1 MFKRLLAL
9 LLPRATF
16 LLSRATGFL
25 FACVTALVFV
35 SATASATTTIK
46 GNVQNLGTGV
56 VASGSFVRFYLRGC
70 GGNQPRVNNTAII
83 APTLGNVYYFDIV
96 PKSDGSIPTGTTL
109 YSTRDATGTGNGD
122 IECGG
127 SLTSVWY
134 GMQPYLNGKAG
145 PETPVHAVSGATL
158 DISTV
163 IPITFTPVVTSVGG
177 LTQLTLP
184 GSISGFT
191 TLRAEPVASGVLTV
205 PNATDTLVGQSTTDT
220 LLNKTLV
227 QATLSGTTVNNIMLS
242 SSLGSVTNPI
252 YSFSFGPSNPPSG
265 FYSQSLNQIT
275 AAVGGVNGPTFSQN
289 GISFGADGQFI
300 NFGLLHDTGLSRL
313 SAGVLAVGNG
323 NQGDTSG
330 SLNLSRVLAGD
341 GSAGAPAYSF
351 LNQTGTGIYRDPTTG
366 HVVFT
371 TSGTKF
377 AALGNGWAIP
387 STSVYD
393 WSSGADPNATVD
405 TGFSR
410 LSAGVVAVGNGNPGD
425 ASGTLKAATV
435 NATSGFQV
443 NGTALAA
450 ANLSNGVTGSG
461 LVVLQTSPVLIAPNI
476 GNASGSSLSVTGTI
490 AVTQAATGVSMSGGT
505 AAIVFNTGA
514 GGGGSATLAGAPV
527 GGQNTTIAL
536 QSGVND
542 TIVNRTS
549 TDTLTN
555 KRVTPRV
562 VSLPDNTQFTLST
575 DNADM
580 NTQIN
585 TQTAGQLLANAP
597 TGTPTDGQRLM
608 FRIKSTNV
616 MSYSWN
622 AIFRGSTTS
631 PLPTATTGSI
641 ANVPKTDYIGF
652 IYNAADNKWD
662 CVAVDMGH

>member
-9 LLPRATF
+9 LFPRARF
-16 LLSRATGFL
+16 LLFRATASL
-25 FACVTALVFV
+25 FACVTALVFL
-35 SATASATTTIK
+35 SATAWATTTIS
-46 GNVQNLGTGV
+46 GNVKNLGTGV
-56 VASGSFVRFYLRGC
+56 VAPGTFVRFYLRGC
-70 GGNQPRVNNTAII
+70 AGNQPRVNGSAII
-83 APTLGNVYYFDIV
+83 APTLGNVYYFDFV
-96 PKSDGSIPTGTTL
+96 PNSGGTISGTL
-109 YSTRDATGTGNGD
+109 YSTRDSSGVGPGD

-127 SLTSVWY
+127 SLTAVWY
-134 GMQPYLNGKAG
+134 GMQPYMNGKAG
-145 PETPVHAVSGATL
+145 PETPIHANSGATI
-158 DISTV
+158 DVSTV
-163 IPITFTPVVTSVGG
+163 IPITFMPVVTAAGG

-191 TLRAEPVASGVLTV
+191 TLRAQPVASGVLTV
-205 PNATDTLVGQSTTDT
+205 PAATDTLVGLSTTDT
-220 LLNKTLV
+220 LFNKTLFA
-227 QATLSGTTVNNIMLS
+227 ATLSGTTINNIMLS

-252 YSFSFGPSNPPSG
+252 YSFQQNPNTG
-265 FYSQSLNQIT
+265 FYSPSLNQIT

-300 NFGLLHDTGLSRL
+300 NFGLARDTGLSRL

-341 GSAGAPAYSF
+341 GSAAAPAYSF

-393 WSSGADPNATVD
+393 WSSGADPNAAAD

-410 LSAGVVAVGNGNPGD
+410 ASAGVVAVGNGNQGD

-461 LVVLQTSPVLIAPNI
+461 LVVLQTSPVLIAPQI
-476 GNASGSSLSVTGTI
+476 GNASGSSLNVTGTI
-490 AVTQAATGVSMSGGT
+490 AVSQAATGVSMSGGT
-505 AAIVFNTGA
+505 AAIVFSTGAA
-514 GGGGSATLAGAPV
+514 GGGTATLAGAPV
-527 GGQNTTIAL
+527 GGQATTITL

-562 VSLPDNTQFTLST
+562 VSLSDAPSFTLST

-580 NTQIN
+580 NTLVS
-585 TQTAGQLLANAP
+585 TQSVTLTANAP
-597 TGTPTDGQRLM
+597 AGTPTDGQRIM
-608 FRIKSTNV
+608 FRIKSANRPPYT
-616 MSYSWN
+616 WN
-622 AIFRGSTTS
+622 AIFRPSSTS
-631 PLPTATTGSI
+631 PLPTTPTGSGL
-641 ANVPKTDYIGF
+641 TDYIGF

>member
-1 MFKRLLAL
+1 MFNRLHAL

-16 LLSRATGFL
+16 LVSRATAFL
-25 FACVTALVFV
+25 FACVTLSV
-35 SATASATTTIK
+35 TASATTSIT
-46 GNVQNLGTGV
+46 GNVKNLGTGV
-56 VASGSFVRFYLRGC
+56 VAPGSFVRFYLRGC
-70 GGNQPRVNNTAII
+70 AGNQPRVNGSAII
-83 APTLGNVYYFDIV
+83 APTLGNVYYFDVV
-96 PKSDGSIPTGTTL
+96 PSSGGAISATL
-109 YSTRDATGTGNGD
+109 YSTRDSTGVGPGD

-127 SLTSVWY
+127 SLTAVWY

-145 PETPVHAVSGATL
+145 PETPIHANNGATI
-158 DISTV
+158 DISMV
-163 IPITFTPVVTSVGG
+163 MPITAMPVVTAAVG

-191 TLRAEPVASGVLTV
+191 TIRAEPVASGVLTV
-205 PNATDTLVGQSTTDT
+205 PAATDTLVGQSTTDT
-220 LLNKTLV
+220 LFNKTLFA
-227 QATLSGTTVNNIMLS
+227 ATLSGTTVNNIMLS

-265 FYSQSLNQIT
+265 FYSPSLNQIT

-289 GISFGADGQFI
+289 GISFGADGQFV
-300 NFGLLHDTGLSRL
+300 NFGLLHDTGLSRF
-313 SAGVLAVGNG
+313 SAGGLAVGNG

-341 GSAGAPAYSF
+341 GSAATPAYSF

-387 STSVYD
+387 SGSVYD
-393 WSSGADPNATVD
+393 WSSGADPNATAD

-410 LSAGVVAVGNGNPGD
+410 LSAGAVAVGNGNLGD
-425 ASGTLKAATV
+425 SSGTLKAATV

-443 NGTALAA
+443 NGIALAA
-450 ANLSNGVTGSG
+450 ANLANGVTGSG
-461 LVVLQTSPVLIAPNI
+461 LVVLQTSPVLITPNI

-490 AVTQAATGVSMSGGT
+490 AVSQAATGVSMSGGT
-505 AAIVFNTGA
+505 AAIVFSTGA
-514 GGGGSATLAGAPV
+514 GGGGTATLVGAPV
-527 GGQNTTIAL
+527 GGQATTITL

-542 TIVNRTS
+542 TVVNRTS

-580 NTQIN
+580 NTMVN
-585 TQTAGQLLANAP
+585 TQPLNMQLTANAP
-597 TGTPTDGQRLM
+597 TGTPTDGQRIL
-608 FRIKSTNV
+608 FRIKSTNRQN
-616 MSYSWN
+616 YAWN
-622 AIFRGSTTS
+622 TIFRGSTNTS
-631 PLPTATTGSI
+631 PLPTTTTGGGL
-641 ANVPKTDYIGF
+641 TDYIGF

-662 CVAVDMGH
+662 CIAVDMGH